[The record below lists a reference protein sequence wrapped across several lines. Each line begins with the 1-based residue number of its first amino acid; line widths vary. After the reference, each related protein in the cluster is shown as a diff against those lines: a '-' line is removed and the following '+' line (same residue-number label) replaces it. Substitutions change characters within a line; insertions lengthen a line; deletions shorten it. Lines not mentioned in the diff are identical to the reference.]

1 VIAACLL
8 GVGLVG
14 IAYGM
19 ARRKAIA
26 REQWKKKNMS
36 KQDTVVNVQQNPLIS
51 TRGVPENASP
61 QTVFQTLQQERSQ
74 TNPANIRRASF
85 HTSPQQ
91 SSPPL
96 HSLTPKPTSI
106 VDQRRDLQVFQA
118 TTVRNIRQGRGGARI
133 HGIRKDVV

>member
-1 VIAACLL
+1 
-8 GVGLVG
+8 
-14 IAYGM
+14 
-19 ARRKAIA
+19 
-26 REQWKKKNMS
+26 MS
-36 KQDTVVNVQQNPLIS
+36 NPDTVVSVQRNPLIS
-51 TRGVPENASP
+51 TRGVPEKASP
-61 QTVFQTLQQERSQ
+61 QTVFQTLQHERSQ

-85 HTSPQQ
+85 NNSPQQ

-96 HSLTPKPTSI
+96 RSLTPKPTSI